1 MNSTVYYRSPDCRS
15 AFSLLEVLV
24 VVMLISAA
32 ILPIY
37 SLVKSGQKRIVRADS
52 RTIATLY
59 GASALELARTV
70 GYENAMNLESDPDF
84 KLLRENAKKN
94 GFEMQ
99 FHKTLQPLTSYTKST
114 KQGFLLRVEIDVKA
128 SSRTF
133 TDSPT
138 LKFVTILTD
147 PRFNFY

>member
-1 MNSTVYYRSPDCRS
+1 MKK

-24 VVMLISAA
+24 VVMLISAG

-59 GASALELARTV
+59 GASALELARTL
-70 GYENAMNLESDPDF
+70 GYEKSMTLDNENDF
-84 KLLRENAKKN
+84 KVLRENAKKN
-94 GFEMQ
+94 GFEIIFQ
-99 FHKTLQPLTSYTKST
+99 RTLQPLTNSTKST
-114 KQGFLLRVEIDVKA
+114 KQSFLLRAEIDVR
-128 SSRTF
+128 SFNRTF